1 MNKKLEYLS
10 VLAGFM
16 ILLVGAGVAYYS
28 DRASSEHTVIYRG
41 GVSSIQWQKRSDNV
55 TGVSSTSKPD
65 RDPSQPLK
73 PIGRVV
79 VFEDWVEFKRIDS
92 LDAPLLIPR
101 ERIIN
106 LELVPDNAPPQ

>member
-41 GVSSIQWQKRSDNV
+41 GVSSIQWQKGLDNV
-55 TGVSSTSKPD
+55 TGFSSARKRDLSK
-65 RDPSQPLK
+65 PLK

>member
-10 VLAGFM
+10 VLAGLM
-16 ILLVGAGVAYYS
+16 ILLVGAGAAYYS

-41 GVSSIQWQKRSDNV
+41 GVSSIQWQKGLENV
-55 TGVSSTSKPD
+55 TGYSSARK

-92 LDAPLLIPR
+92 LDPPLLIPR

>member
-10 VLAGFM
+10 VLAGLM
-16 ILLVGAGVAYYS
+16 ILLVGEGDAYYS

-41 GVSSIQWQKRSDNV
+41 GVSSIQWQKGLDNV
-55 TGVSSTSKPD
+55 TGFSSARK

-106 LELVPDNAPPQ
+106 LELVPDNTPPQ

>member
-41 GVSSIQWQKRSDNV
+41 GVSSIQWQKGLENV
-55 TGVSSTSKPD
+55 TGYSSARK
-65 RDPSQPLK
+65 RDPSKPLK

>member
-10 VLAGFM
+10 VLAGLM
-16 ILLVGAGVAYYS
+16 ILLVGAGAAYYS

-41 GVSSIQWQKRSDNV
+41 GVSSIQWQKGLDNV
-55 TGVSSTSKPD
+55 TGVSSARK

-101 ERIIN
+101 DRIIN

>member
-16 ILLVGAGVAYYS
+16 ILLVGAGAAYYS

-41 GVSSIQWQKRSDNV
+41 GVSSIQWQKGLDNV
-55 TGVSSTSKPD
+55 TGFSSARK

>member
-1 MNKKLEYLS
+1 MIKKLEYLS
-10 VLAGFM
+10 VLAGLM
-16 ILLVGAGVAYYS
+16 ILLVGAGAAYYS

-41 GVSSIQWQKRSDNV
+41 GVSSIQWQKGLDNV
-55 TGVSSTSKPD
+55 TGFSSARK

-79 VFEDWVEFKRIDS
+79 VFEDWVEFKLIDS

>member
-10 VLAGFM
+10 VLAGLM
-16 ILLVGAGVAYYS
+16 ILLVGAGAAYYS

-41 GVSSIQWQKRSDNV
+41 GVSSIQWQKGLDNV
-55 TGVSSTSKPD
+55 TGFSSARK

-106 LELVPDNAPPQ
+106 LELVPDDAPPQ